1 MRNFE
6 SGSQTAGFGAVEI
19 RRYKNQQCSEGSDQV
34 AHELPVALVFNGI
47 AHAVM
52 LATPLDLSDFALGF
66 SFSEGIINAASEV
79 YDMEEIVHPEVGIEI
94 HLTIA
99 SAAFAQLKER
109 RRSMVGRT
117 GCGLC
122 GLESLTAF
130 EAGIS
135 GTQPAQSDF
144 VISQANLFKAFAALQ
159 SAQPLNAITGSM
171 HAAAWI
177 NAAGEVLLV
186 REDLG
191 RHNAL
196 DKLIGALLDQDR
208 SAGAVIMTSRASY
221 ELAQKTARA
230 GIAMLATISAPTSLA
245 IGLAKRSGLTLA
257 GFVRNNSLVVYSH
270 PGRIQFDANAL
281 PGNHE

>member
-6 SGSQTAGFGAVEI
+6 SGSQTAGYGAVDI
-19 RRYKNQQCSEGSDQV
+19 RRYKNQQCSEGTDQV
-34 AHELPVALVFNGI
+34 AQELPVALVFNGI
-47 AHAVM
+47 SHAVM
-52 LATPLDLSDFALGF
+52 LATPLNLSDFALGF
-66 SFSEGIINAASEV
+66 SFSEGIIEQASDV
-79 YDMEEIVHPEVGIEI
+79 YDMEEIVHPEVGIEL

-99 SAAFAQLKER
+99 SGAFAHLKER

-130 EAGIS
+130 EAGIT
-135 GTQPAQSDF
+135 GIKPAESNF

-159 SAQPLNAITGSM
+159 SAQPVNAITGSM

-196 DKLIGALLDQDR
+196 DKLIGALLNQDR
-208 SAGAVIMTSRASY
+208 REGAVIMTSRASY

-230 GIAMLATISAPTSLA
+230 GIPMLATISAPTSLA
-245 IGLAKRSGLTLA
+245 IGLADRSGLTLA
-257 GFVRNNSLVVYSH
+257 GFVRNNSVVVYSH
-270 PGRIQFDANAL
+270 AARIQFD
-281 PGNHE
+281 

>member
-6 SGSQTAGFGAVEI
+6 LGVESASTGYGPVDI
-19 RRYKNQQCSEGSDQV
+19 RRYKNQQASDGSDQV
-34 AHELPVALVFNGI
+34 AHEVPVALVFNGI
-47 AHAVM
+47 SHAVM

-66 SFSEGIINAASEV
+66 SFSEGIINQTSDV
-79 YDMEEIVHPEVGIEI
+79 YDMEQFVHPDVGIEI

-99 SAAFAQLKER
+99 TAAFAQLKER

-130 EAGIS
+130 ESGIAGIKVAES
-135 GTQPAQSDF
+135 GF
-144 VISQANLFKAFAALQ
+144 VISQANLFKAFGALQ
-159 SAQPLNAITGSM
+159 SAQPVNAITGSM

-208 SAGAVIMTSRASY
+208 RAGAVIMTSRASY

-245 IGLAKRSGLTLA
+245 IGLAQRSGLTLA
-257 GFVRNNSLVVYSH
+257 GFVRNSSVVVYSH
-270 PGRIQFDANAL
+270 PERIQFD
-281 PGNHE
+281 